1 MPELN
6 QVIFPKSIFQYLMFR
21 VWWTSG
27 QSWKKN
33 SCSRMGIF
41 KGLKGDL
48 IKMVAGAGFEP
59 TTFGL
64 WARRATRLLHPASN
78 GSVLIITL
86 FSVFAR
92 NYKKKSEFMYFC
104 RFFIRKHWYSRLWWN
119 GKTEIINQDRQR
131 FRMCF
136 YTQLKFIPR
145 HHTYLQDWADS
156 QSEKISGKRCSDTW
170 KNVMHRDG
178 KW

>member
-1 MPELN
+1 
-6 QVIFPKSIFQYLMFR
+6 MFR

-64 WARRATRLLHPASN
+64 WARRATRLLHPESN

-104 RFFIRKHWYSRLWWN
+104 RFFIRKHWYSRLGRN
-119 GKTEIINQDRQR
+119 GKTEIISQDRQR

-136 YTQLKFIPR
+136 YYSVEVHPQTP
-145 HHTYLQDWADS
+145 YLSTGLGRFSVWEHFRKEIQGHMKKRYAPGRKMINDS
-156 QSEKISGKRCSDTW
+156 CQ
-170 KNVMHRDG
+170 
-178 KW
+178 